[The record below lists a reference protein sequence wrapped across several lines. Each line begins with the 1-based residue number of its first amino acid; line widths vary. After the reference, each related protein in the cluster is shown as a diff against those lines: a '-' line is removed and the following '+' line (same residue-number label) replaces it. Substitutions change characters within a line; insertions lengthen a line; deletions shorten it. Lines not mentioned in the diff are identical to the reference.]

1 VLSCSAVNC
10 LQRPAAS
17 AEPKWDVLSLPVL
30 VVNRCFSPVSV
41 VPVRRA
47 MVLLFTGAA
56 QVLDGADFFDF
67 RRWRALPIRADD
79 HALPVVGGAL
89 RVPRV
94 LHLLRYDRVPRVP
107 VHLTRRNLLL
117 RDHHQCQYCG
127 ARPGPRLLDLDH
139 VVPRSRGGADSWE
152 NLVVAC
158 RPCNLRKGRSTPEEV
173 GMKLSRRPER
183 PRWTTSAQIL
193 LSTRLRFSE
202 WQPFLGEA

>member
-1 VLSCSAVNC
+1 
-10 LQRPAAS
+10 
-17 AEPKWDVLSLPVL
+17 
-30 VVNRCFSPVSV
+30 
-41 VPVRRA
+41 
-47 MVLLFTGAA
+47 MVLLFSGAA
-56 QVLDGADFFDF
+56 HAFDGADFFDF
-67 RRWRALPIRADD
+67 RRWRALPIRVDD
-79 HALPVVGGAL
+79 HAVPVVGGAL

-94 LHLLRYDRVPRVP
+94 VHLLRYDRAPRVP

-127 ARPGPRLLDLDH
+127 VRPGLRLLDLDH

-158 RPCNLRKGRSTPEEV
+158 RPCNLKKGRSTPEEA
-173 GMKLSRRPER
+173 GMKLLRQPER

-193 LSTRLRFSE
+193 LSTRLRFRE